1 MNHNTKKYV
10 LISILLFSMLSLFYC
25 GGTCLKEGHANM
37 GEQEVYRSYGGSSG
51 YMNDLIGETLAQE
64 RGEQYV
70 SDNHS
75 HPYDQQFIQEMQNK
89 FNNNQSL
96 TSDEMRKL
104 SSMALPES
112 TSNHN
117 LNSYTNDSGYNIYRN
132 SKDYFISPQEN
143 NKKRKFPFFNFSS
156 MFSKSSP
163 NSSPNSSPVDSVGTF
178 SFNSSPFQSL
188 EENKN
193 KTIFDPNTQSLVNQK
208 TYFDSLPQGISKSNI
223 PFGDED
229 KYILK
234 SSVVPPVCPVCPN
247 ICPKDKEECGP
258 CPACPRCP
266 KPDVECKKVVN
277 YESTNSKKIPMPWLT
292 DFSEFDDMNN

>member
-25 GGTCLKEGHANM
+25 GGTCFKEGHANM

-51 YMNDLIGETLAQE
+51 YMNDLIGETLARE

-75 HPYDQQFIQEMQNK
+75 HSYDEQFIQNMRNK
-89 FNNNQSL
+89 FDNNQSL

-104 SSMALPES
+104 SSMAIPES
-112 TSNHN
+112 QSKSNHN

-132 SKDYFISPQEN
+132 SKDYFISPEPKN
-143 NKKRKFPFFNFSS
+143 T
-156 MFSKSSP
+156 KSNLSLSNP
-163 NSSPNSSPVDSVGTF
+163 YSF

-188 EENKN
+188 ETD
-193 KTIFDPNTQSLVNQK
+193 KTKTNTFDPNTQSLVNQK
-208 TYFDSLPQGISKSNI
+208 SYFDSLPEGISKSNI
-223 PFGDED
+223 PTGEED

-277 YESTNSKKIPMPWLT
+277 YESTDSKKIPMPWLT
-292 DFSEFDDMNN
+292 DFSQFDDMFN